1 MALDW
6 FSFVCPIEAKYFLRR
21 GTFNTKFQLKVD
33 SSVWEPPAAFAAC
46 KWSGNANSFIHS
58 MWSCMSLLLIS
69 SLK

>member
-6 FSFVCPIEAKYFLRR
+6 FSFVCPIEAKYFLCR

-46 KWSGNANSFIHS
+46 KLSGT
-58 MWSCMSLLLIS
+58 LIAS
-69 SLK
+69 YTQCDRAWVCC